1 MQEQAPMFCRHPRT
15 LPPPLL
21 FSICTKGPAH
31 ELWAHY
37 TAIED
42 GMRKFNMRLLKTC
55 HGMLLEGVVDF
66 LVAVDNVLR
75 WGTVEFLDGVVKRLG
90 KVARRG
96 RA

>member
-1 MQEQAPMFCRHPRT
+1 
-15 LPPPLL
+15 
-21 FSICTKGPAH
+21 
-31 ELWAHY
+31 
-37 TAIED
+37 
-42 GMRKFNMRLLKTC
+42 MRLLKTC